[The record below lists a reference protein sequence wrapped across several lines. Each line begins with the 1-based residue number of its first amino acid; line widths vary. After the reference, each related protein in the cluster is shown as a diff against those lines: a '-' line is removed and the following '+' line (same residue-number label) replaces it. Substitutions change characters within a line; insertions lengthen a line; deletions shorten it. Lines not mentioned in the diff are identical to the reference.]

1 MTQIDFILLGMGY
14 WNVNS
19 NSTLL
24 STPHKEVNI
33 SDKAFSE
40 KLLAITCYHF
50 IKIIGIIVCL
60 HKRKQTQ
67 SFSLKIFL
75 VSDRIING
83 TQYKLVLE
91 GKYNCALQ
99 LVLYKIAYI
108 YMELNFL
115 KAYTYGFKGYV
126 LLINL
131 SLKLVGV
138 ISKRISFLI
147 WNGIIK
153 KEIWNFWLFNIFT

>member
-108 YMELNFL
+108 YIY
-115 KAYTYGFKGYV
+115 K
-126 LLINL
+126 
-131 SLKLVGV
+131 
-138 ISKRISFLI
+138 
-147 WNGIIK
+147 WN
-153 KEIWNFWLFNIFT
+153 WIF